1 MGAIGESICI
11 ENSFG
16 IAVELIGG
24 LQFGCAES
32 AVDKKFDPNRN
43 TGRSSRPDNRR
54 TAQRRAIG
62 NIGEDQEDTRC
73 DHLNGS
79 VDTGCEERGIGL
91 GDTDS
96 LEDLGRVI
104 T

>member
-24 LQFGCAES
+24 LQFRCAES
-32 AVDKKFDPNRN
+32 AVDKKFNPNRN
-43 TGRSSRPDNRR
+43 TGRNRRPDNRR

-62 NIGEDQEDTRC
+62 NIGGD
-73 DHLNGS
+73 G
-79 VDTGCEERGIGL
+79 VGGWWWRGAEAEVVAQA
-91 GDTDS
+91 S
-96 LEDLGRVI
+96 LE
-104 T
+104 